1 MGMSSHDYEVK
12 TDKTGDRYTCK
23 RKNYR
28 YIIYLFLSH
37 THTYR
42 FVICLRMS
50 SQGERESCLVASHLL
65 QEVAPPF
72 VNLLKRLNDST
83 CT

>member
-28 YIIYLFLSH
+28 YIIYLFLSLSH
-37 THTYR
+37 IQIR
-42 FVICLRMS
+42 DLSKDVIS
-50 SQGERESCLVASHLL
+50 G
-65 QEVAPPF
+65 
-72 VNLLKRLNDST
+72 
-83 CT
+83 

>member
-28 YIIYLFLSH
+28 YIIYLFLSLS
-37 THTYR
+37 HTYR

-50 SQGERESCLVASHLL
+50 YQGERERVASLPVTFYKKLHL
-65 QEVAPPF
+65 
-72 VNLLKRLNDST
+72 RS
-83 CT
+83 